1 MEDRMDVPAGWYDDG
16 TGTATLRWWDGTQ
29 WTEHTAPEPG
39 GPQISAPPVVTA
51 ADRRATKQLA
61 RVEAVAAK
69 TLQKRNRQHQK
80 ETATR
85 NKHFDENHAEWAA
98 KVTDLEQMLQHAQQF
113 HGESSNEVLL
123 KSGELQYVSIPG
135 GIIEDRAG
143 QRTFV
148 AGSQGI
154 SFPIGTIGGR
164 SVRYRVGKMKG
175 HVVQAPPVATMIDQ
189 GKIIVTNQR
198 VVFEGPKQTR
208 ECLFTK
214 LVGYEHLD
222 VGDTVIS
229 VSNRQKPTRL
239 HYADAD
245 SNGFQFGLALAIAD
259 YRGQTAQLVR
269 ELSSQLE
276 VERVAEPQLAT

>member
-1 MEDRMDVPAGWYDDG
+1 MGC
-16 TGTATLRWWDGTQ
+16 TQ
-29 WTEHTAPEPG
+29 RGGCGSWQPG
-39 GPQISAPPVVTA
+39 
-51 ADRRATKQLA
+51 
-61 RVEAVAAK
+61 AVSR
-69 TLQKRNRQHQK
+69 L
-80 ETATR
+80 
-85 NKHFDENHAEWAA
+85 
-98 KVTDLEQMLQHAQQF
+98 
-113 HGESSNEVLL
+113 
-123 KSGELQYVSIPG
+123 
-135 GIIEDRAG
+135 RAG
-143 QRTFV
+143 RDV
-148 AGSQGI
+148 GSRPALGCR
-154 SFPIGTIGGR
+154 SGRAPGR
-164 SVRYRVGKMKG
+164 SSARSS
-175 HVVQAPPVATMIDQ
+175 ATIDQ

-208 ECLFTK
+208 ECLLTK

-276 VERVAEPQLAT
+276 VERVAEPQLTT